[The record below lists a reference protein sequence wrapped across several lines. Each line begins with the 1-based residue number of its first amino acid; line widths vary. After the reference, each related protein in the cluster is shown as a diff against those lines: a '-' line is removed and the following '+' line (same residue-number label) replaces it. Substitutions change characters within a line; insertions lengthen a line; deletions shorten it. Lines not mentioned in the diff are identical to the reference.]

1 MNPGNDTGVRVQQFT
16 IIGFDH
22 LSHQKLLGCLILMS
36 YSLTLLGSG
45 TNICLI
51 LTERRLHRPMYILI
65 CNLALVDIVF
75 TTCASTT
82 MISVL
87 LAEMKTISYYSC
99 FSRMYAFHVGDITT
113 CLALSL
119 MAVDRLV
126 AISLPLRYHSILT
139 NSRIFMLIALTWLIA
154 ICVMIPLGLIIVN
167 LPYCQPTI
175 RYVYCDYPA
184 MVRAACADPE
194 PSFRTPTIIGVWVL
208 CGQLPFVFLTYVKIA
223 YTVLKLPNK
232 ESQRQMI
239 ETCTSHVIAVACYFV
254 PKVVSMLLTRIG
266 VKLNLTERNSVV
278 IVSSTV
284 PSLLNPIVY
293 CLRTKEIR
301 MQLLKILSNLMARK
315 ESPSVRTKKQYF
327 T

>member
-22 LSHQKLLGCLILMS
+22 LSHQKLLGCLILIS

-65 CNLALVDIVF
+65 CNLALVDIMF

-82 MISVL
+82 MISVT
-87 LAEMKTISYYSC
+87 LAEIKTISYYSC

-167 LPYCQPTI
+167 LPHCQPII

-194 PSFRTPTIIGVWVL
+194 PSFGTPAIIGVWVL

-223 YTVLKLPNK
+223 HTVLKLPNK

-301 MQLLKILSNLMARK
+301 MQLLKILSKFNNILPVK
-315 ESPSVRTKKQYF
+315 
-327 T
+327 

>member
-22 LSHQKLLGCLILMS
+22 LSNQKLLGCLILIS
-36 YSLTLLGSG
+36 YFLTLLTSG

-65 CNLALVDIVF
+65 CNLALVDIMF
-75 TTCASTT
+75 TTSASTT

-87 LAEMKTISYYSC
+87 LAEIKTISYYSC
-99 FSRMYAFHVGDITT
+99 ISRMYAYHLGDMTE

-154 ICVMIPLGLIIVN
+154 ICAMIPLGLIADN
-167 LPYCQPTI
+167 LPYCQPII
-175 RYVYCDYPA
+175 RYVFCDYAA

-194 PSFRTPTIIGVWVL
+194 QSFGVSTILGIWLL

-223 YTVLKLPNK
+223 HTVLRLPNK
-232 ESQRQMI
+232 ESQGQMFK
-239 ETCTSHVIAVACYFV
+239 TCTSHVIAVSCYFI
-254 PKVVSMLLTRIG
+254 PKVVSGLLTRVG
-266 VKLNLTERNSVV
+266 VRLNLTERNAVV
-278 IVSSTV
+278 ILSTMI
-284 PSLLNPIVY
+284 PSLVNPVVY

-301 MQLLKILSNLMARK
+301 TQLLKTLSKFNYIMPVK
-315 ESPSVRTKKQYF
+315 
-327 T
+327 